1 MIVTIEKI
9 IICQTVIVEPTICDY
24 YSWYNTIDPI
34 KMENHDCLNENENEK
49 FLEQTFQY
57 DSSWEVLNVAD
68 LSDI

>member
-1 MIVTIEKI
+1 
-9 IICQTVIVEPTICDY
+9 
-24 YSWYNTIDPI
+24 
-34 KMENHDCLNENENEK
+34 MENHDCLTENENEK